1 MRGKPSKLS
10 NMTGIQSFISRV
22 YLRKRKSKI
31 MSRFEFLQVE
41 QDVDIFGTRK
51 AIMEGF
57 LLERSINMIYAKAG
71 TGKTWLCFGLSK
83 VLVDLGYDVLYLDPD
98 NGIDVIKERGFDKHI
113 SAMNRKMTYINGD
126 LMDDSINEMREVND
140 KIENNAKDNAYD
152 KAVFFYDG
160 LSFFLGG
167 GVYDETKI
175 SRLVTLFKKIRKA
188 GGTVIV
194 INHTTKKGDAMKGG
208 GSLINALDEVW
219 RADKIGEQSGY
230 LHFTLIPEKYRLPVK
245 ESSYSIN
252 AKTLCLEPLDAD
264 IALMSESERE
274 LVEKIKEFL
283 GVKELSQGELLKAL
297 EKSKADKTML
307 NFLEKFNG
315 KFWKIAKR
323 ANQKIYSLC

>member
-1 MRGKPSKLS
+1 
-10 NMTGIQSFISRV
+10 V
-22 YLRKRKSKI
+22 
-31 MSRFEFLQVE
+31 SRFGFLQVE
-41 QDVDIFGTRK
+41 QDIDIFGKRE
-51 AIMEGF
+51 AILEGF
-57 LLERSINMIYAKAG
+57 LLERSINMLYAKAG

-113 SAMNRKMTYINGD
+113 NAMDGKMTYLNGD

-167 GVYDETKI
+167 GIYDETKI

-194 INHTTKKGDAMKGG
+194 INHTTKNGDAMKGG

-230 LHFTLIPEKYRLPVK
+230 LHFTLSPEKYRLPVQ
-245 ESSYSIN
+245 ETSYSIN
-252 AKTLCLEPLDAD
+252 TQTLALEPLDTD
-264 IALMSESERE
+264 IALMSEH
-274 LVEKIKEFL
+274 EKESMEK
-283 GVKELSQGELLKAL
+283 VKELLQSKELTQGEILTAL
-297 EKSKADKTML
+297 GKSKADKTML
-307 NFLEKFNG
+307 NFLEKFDG
-315 KFWKIAKR
+315 KFWNVTKK
-323 ANQKIYSLC
+323 ANRKIYNIL